1 MNLSQ
6 LFIERPIM
14 TVLVCFSII
23 LFGAVAFREL
33 PVAALPSVDYPTITV
48 AAVLPGASP
57 ETMASTVATPL
68 ERQFS
73 TIAGISQM
81 NSVNSLSSTS
91 ITVQFNLSRNIDA
104 AAQDIS
110 AAISAAGGL
119 LPSTMPRPP
128 TYQKTNPANQP
139 IYYLSLTSDTLPA
152 YKVSEFAD
160 LNLAQRI
167 SMVAGVSS
175 VQVFGD
181 QKYAVRVDLDP
192 NQLAAHNIGI
202 DEVQKAIASSNT
214 NLPTGRLD
222 GDKQAFTI
230 QSSGGLQQASQYRP
244 IIVAYRSGVPIRLE
258 QLGSILDSVENDKV
272 VALMNGHPSVILAI
286 NRQPGTNTVD
296 VVDNVNALLPQFRR
310 EIPPSVRLDVVFDA
324 SRSIRNSI
332 RDVELTLLG
341 TVGIVVLVIFLFL
354 RNVSATMIPGA
365 AVPFSIIGTFCV
377 MYLLGYSLN
386 NLSLMA
392 LTLSVGFVVDDAI
405 VMLEN
410 IVRHME
416 LGKSRMQAAL
426 AASREIGFT
435 IVSMTISL
443 VAVFIPVLFLS
454 GIVGRLLHEFAVTIV
469 VAILISGFVSLTL
482 TPMLGSRF
490 LKSDHAELGHAERR
504 HGVFY
509 RALEGGFNLLA
520 SAYEATLR
528 IALRFHPVTMLV
540 AVAMLVGTIYLFR
553 TMPTGFIPSQDS
565 GFTFGVVVGPQD
577 MSFDSMAQHLR
588 MVADIMQADPSVE
601 GVGAVSGVAGAGNQS
616 IVFANLKPRAERAL
630 SVDQLIEELRPKLM
644 AVPGVFTF
652 LQNPPPISVSGQF
665 GASIY
670 QLTLQSSHLEDIYTW
685 GPQLMAKMQQIPGF
699 VDVNDTEL
707 QAASP
712 QVMVDIDRDR
722 TQALG
727 VSPEQVQDALYSA
740 FGTRQVS
747 VIYAPA
753 DQYQVILEL
762 QKQYQR
768 TPDALSRLYVR
779 SSTGSLVPLDSMVK
793 MSKQVRPSSISHFGQ
808 LPATTISFNLKTG
821 FSLGQAAD
829 QVDAAIR
836 DLRMPPGISTTF
848 QGTVKEFQNSFQNLT
863 VLLIVALLVIYI
875 VLGVLYESFIHP
887 LTILSG
893 LPSAVFGALLTLVLF
908 HKELDLY
915 AFVGIIM
922 LFGVVKKNAIMMV
935 DFAIDQRSQGRS
947 AYDAIWQ
954 GCLLR
959 FRPIMMTTV
968 AALFGTLPIA
978 LGYGEGADAR
988 QPLGLAVVGGLVVS
1002 QFLTLYITPV
1012 IYLYLE
1018 RVQEWIR
1025 GEKTVHPVRLVEGD

>member
-1 MNLSQ
+1 MNVSQ

-14 TVLVCFSII
+14 TVLVSLSII
-23 LFGAVAFREL
+23 LFGVVAFRAL

-48 AAVLPGASP
+48 SAELPGASP

-81 NSVNSLSSTS
+81 SSVNSLGSTQ

-104 AAQDIS
+104 AAQDVQ

-128 TYQKTNPANQP
+128 TYQKTNPADQAV
-139 IYYLSLTSDTLPA
+139 YYLSLTSDTLPP

-160 LNLAQRI
+160 LMLAQRI
-167 SMVAGVSS
+167 SMVSGVSR
-175 VQVFGD
+175 VQVFGE
-181 QKYAVRVDLDP
+181 QKYAVRVQVDP
-192 NQLAAHNIGI
+192 NQLAAHDIGI

-222 GDKQAFTI
+222 GDKQSFTI
-230 QSSGGLQQASQYRP
+230 QSSGGLEKAAQYRP
-244 IIVAYRSGVPIRLE
+244 IIVAYRNGVPVRLE
-258 QLGSILDSVENDKV
+258 QLGSVLDGVEDDKV
-272 VALMNGHPSVILAI
+272 LALVNDHPAVMLAI
-286 NRQPGTNTVD
+286 NRQPGTNTVE
-296 VVDNVNALLPQFRR
+296 VVDNVNRLLPDFRR
-310 EIPPSVRLDVVFDA
+310 QLPASVHLDVVFD
-324 SRSIRNSI
+324 SSQSIRQSI
-332 RDVELTLLG
+332 RDVELTLLL
-341 TVGIVVLVIFLFL
+341 TVGIVIVVIFLFL
-354 RNVSATMIPGA
+354 RNISATLIPGA
-365 AVPFSIIGTFCV
+365 AVPFSIIGTFAV

-416 LGKSRMQAAL
+416 MGKPRRQAAL
-426 AASREIGFT
+426 AAAREIGFT
-435 IVSMTISL
+435 IVSMTLSL

-454 GIVGRLLHEFAVTIV
+454 GIVGRLLHEFSVTIV

-490 LKSDHAELGHAERR
+490 LKSEHETR
-504 HGVFY
+504 HGIGY
-509 RALEGGFNLLA
+509 RLLEGGFNVLA
-520 SAYEATLR
+520 KWYETTLR
-528 IALRFHPVTMLV
+528 IAMRFHPVTMLL
-540 AVAMLVGTIYLFR
+540 AVAMLVGTVYLFV

-565 GFTFGVVVGPQD
+565 GFAFGVVVGPQD
-577 MSFDSMAQHLR
+577 MSFDSMALHLR
-588 MVADIMQADPSVE
+588 QVADIVRADSNVSIVGAMG
-601 GVGAVSGVAGAGNQS
+601 GVGGGQGNQAF
-616 IVFANLKPRAERAL
+616 VFANFKPRDRRAL
-630 SVDQLIEELRPKLM
+630 SVDQTIDELRPKLM

-652 LQNPPPISVSGQF
+652 MQNPPPINVSGQF
-665 GASIY
+665 GTSVY
-670 QLTLQSSHLEDIYTW
+670 QLTLQSATLEDIYTW
-685 GPQLMAKMQQIPGF
+685 GPQLMAKMVQLPGF
-699 VDVNDTEL
+699 VDVNDNEL

-722 TQALG
+722 AEALG
-727 VSPEQVQDALYSA
+727 VTPEQMQDALYSA

-753 DQYQVILEL
+753 DQYSVILEAA
-762 QKQYQR
+762 KQYQR

-779 SSTGSLVPLDSMVK
+779 SSAGSLVPLDTMVK
-793 MSKQVRPSSISHFGQ
+793 MRKEVRPSSISHFGQ
-808 LPATTISFNLKTG
+808 LPATTISFNLKPG

-836 DLRMPPGISTTF
+836 DLRMPAGISTRF
-848 QGTVKEFQNSFQNLT
+848 QGTVKEFQSSFQNLT
-863 VLLIVALLVIYI
+863 ILLIVALLVIYI

-887 LTILSG
+887 ITILSG

-935 DFAIDQRSQGRS
+935 DFAIAARNAGET
-947 AYDAIWQ
+947 AYNSIWQ
-954 GCLLR
+954 GSMLR

-1018 RVQEWIR
+1018 RVQEWMR
-1025 GEKTVHPVRLVEGD
+1025 GEQDAGPVAVAGD

>member
-1 MNLSQ
+1 MNFSQ

-14 TVLVCFSII
+14 TVLVCSSIVV
-23 LFGAVAFREL
+23 FGVVAFRAL

-48 AAVLPGASP
+48 SAALPGASP

-81 NSVNSLSSTS
+81 SSTNS
-91 ITVQFNLSRNIDA
+91 QGSTQITVQFELSRNIDA
-104 AAQDIS
+104 AAQDINS
-110 AAISAAGGL
+110 AISAAGGL

-128 TYQKTNPANQP
+128 SYQKTNPADQP
-139 IYYLSLTSDTLPA
+139 IIYLSLTSDTLSPT
-152 YKVSEFAD
+152 KLSEFAD
-160 LNLAQRI
+160 LTLAQRI
-167 SMVAGVSS
+167 SMVSGVSQ

-181 QKYAVRVDLDP
+181 QKYAVRVDVDP
-192 NQLAAHNIGI
+192 NQLAAHNVGI

-214 NLPTGRLD
+214 NLPTGRLE
-222 GDKQAFTI
+222 GEKQAFTI
-230 QSSGGLQQASQYRP
+230 QSSGGLERAAQYRP
-244 IIVAYRSGVPIRLE
+244 IVVAYRNGVPIRLE
-258 QLGSILDSVENDKV
+258 QLASVLDGVENDKSL
-272 VALMNGHPSVILAI
+272 ATWNGHDAIMMGI
-286 NRQPGTNTVD
+286 NRQPGTNTVE
-296 VVDNVNALLPQFRR
+296 VANSVLALMDDFHK
-310 EIPPSVRLDVVFDA
+310 EMPPSVHLDVVFDG
-324 SRSIRNSI
+324 SQTIRNSI

-341 TVGIVVLVIFLFL
+341 TVLIVVLVIFLFL

-365 AVPFSIIGTFCV
+365 AVPFSIVGTFCV

-386 NLSLMA
+386 TLSLMA

-416 LGKSRMQAAL
+416 MGKPRMQAAM

-435 IVSMTISL
+435 IVSMTTSL

-454 GIVGRLLHEFAVTIV
+454 GIVGRLLHEFSVTIV

-490 LKSDHAELGHAERR
+490 LKSEHETR
-504 HGVFY
+504 HGFFY
-509 RALEGGFNLLA
+509 RLLEGGFNLLTRW
-520 SAYEATLR
+520 YEATLR

-540 AVAMLVGTIYLFR
+540 AVAMFGGTLYLFKI
-553 TMPTGFIPSQDS
+553 MPRGFIPSQDS
-565 GFTFGVVVGPQD
+565 AFTFGFIIGPQD
-577 MSFDSMAQHLR
+577 ISFDSMAAHVR
-588 MVADIMQADPSVE
+588 RVADTMQADPNVT
-601 GVGAVSGVAGAGNQS
+601 GVGAFVGGIPGGTSNEGGM
-616 IVFANLKPRAERAL
+616 FAMLKPRAQRAL
-630 SVDQLIEELRPKLM
+630 SVDEVIAEVSPKFL
-644 AVPGVFTF
+644 AIPGVFTF
-652 LQNPPPISVSGQF
+652 LQNPPPVSVTGTFST
-665 GASIY
+665 SVY
-670 QLTLQSSHLEDIYTW
+670 QLTMQSTRLEDIYTW
-685 GPQLMAKMQQIPGF
+685 GPQLMAKMAQMPGF
-699 VDVNDTEL
+699 TDVDDSEL
-707 QAASP
+707 RAASP
-712 QVMVDIDRDR
+712 DVVVDIDRDR

-727 VSPEQVQDALYSA
+727 VTPEQVQDALYSA

-747 VIYAPA
+747 TIYAPA
-753 DQYQVILEL
+753 EQFQVILEL
-762 QKQYQR
+762 EKQYQR

-779 SSTGSLVPLDSMVK
+779 SSTGALVPLDTMTHV
-793 MSKQVRPSSISHFGQ
+793 SKQVRPASISHFGQ
-808 LPATTISFNLKTG
+808 LPATTISFNLKPG
-821 FSLGQAAD
+821 FSLGEATTQLET
-829 QVDAAIR
+829 AIR
-836 DLRMPPGISTTF
+836 DLRLPTGVSTTF
-848 QGTVKEFQNSFQNLT
+848 QGTVKEFESSTKNLT

-875 VLGVLYESFIHP
+875 VLGILYESFIHP

-893 LPSAVFGALLTLVLF
+893 LPSAVFGALLTLLLW

-935 DFAIDQRSQGRS
+935 DFAIDRRKLGHS
-947 AYDAIWQ
+947 AYDSIWQ

-978 LGYGEGADAR
+978 LKIGEGADAR
-988 QPLGLAVVGGLVVS
+988 QPLGLAVVGGLLVS

-1018 RVQEWIR
+1018 RVQEWMR
-1025 GEKTVHPVRLVEGD
+1025 GESVAGPVAVAEER

>member
-1 MNLSQ
+1 MNLSS
-6 LFIERPIM
+6 LFIQRPIM
-14 TVLVCFSII
+14 TVLVCLSII
-23 LFGAVAFREL
+23 LFGVVAFRAL

-48 AAVLPGASP
+48 SAALPGASP

-81 NSVNSLSSTS
+81 SSVNTLGSTQV
-91 ITVQFNLSRNIDA
+91 TVQFNLSRNIDA
-104 AAQDIS
+104 AAQDIQ

-119 LPSTMPRPP
+119 LPNTMPRPP
-128 TYQKTNPANQP
+128 SYQKTNPADQA
-139 IYYLSLTSDTLPA
+139 ILYLSLTSDTLPA
-152 YKVSEFAD
+152 YKVSEIAE
-160 LNLAQRI
+160 LSLAQRI

-181 QKYAVRVDLDP
+181 QKYAVRVDIDP

-202 DEVQKAIASSNT
+202 DEVQKAIAGSNT

-230 QSSGGLQQASQYRP
+230 ESTGGLDKALQYRP
-244 IIVAYRSGVPIRLE
+244 IVVAYRSGVPIRLE
-258 QLGSILDSVENDKV
+258 QLANVIDSVENDKV
-272 VALMNGHPSVILAI
+272 IALMNNHPTVMLGI
-286 NRQPGTNTVD
+286 NRQPGTNTVE
-296 VVDNVNALLPQFRR
+296 VVDNVKALLPEFRK
-310 EIPPSVRLDVVFDA
+310 EMPPSVHLDVAFD
-324 SRSIRNSI
+324 SSETIRNSI

-354 RNVSATMIPGA
+354 RNASATLIPGA

-377 MYLLGYSLN
+377 MYLLGYSIN

-410 IVRHME
+410 IVRHIEMGE
-416 LGKSRMQAAL
+416 TRMQAAL
-426 AASREIGFT
+426 TASREIGFT
-435 IVSMTISL
+435 IISMTVSL
-443 VAVFIPVLFLS
+443 IAVFIPVLFLS

-490 LKSDHAELGHAERR
+490 LKSDHGVR
-504 HGVFY
+504 HGIMY

-520 SAYEATLR
+520 RWYEATLD

-540 AVAMLVGTIYLFR
+540 AVAMLFGTLYLFR
-553 TMPTGFIPSQDS
+553 IMPRGFIPSQDS
-565 GFTFGVVVGPQD
+565 GFTFGVMLGPQD
-577 MSFDSMAQHLR
+577 MSFDSLVGHLHQ
-588 MVADIMQADPSVE
+588 VSSVLQADPNVIR
-601 GVGAVSGVAGAGNQS
+601 VGAFGGGVPGGVSNEGF
-616 IVFANLKPRAERAL
+616 VFAVMKPRDQRAL
-630 SVDQLIEELRPKLM
+630 NVDQVIEELGPKFM
-644 AVPGVFTF
+644 TIPGVFTF
-652 LQNPPPISVSGQF
+652 MQNPPPISVSGQF
-665 GASIY
+665 STSVY
-670 QLTLQSSHLEDIYTW
+670 QLTLQSTKLDDIYTW
-685 GPQLMAKMQQIPGF
+685 GPQLMAKMQKLPGF
-699 VDVNDTEL
+699 TDVDDNEL
-707 QAASP
+707 RAASP
-712 QVMVDIDRDR
+712 DVVVDIDRER
-722 TQALG
+722 AQALG
-727 VSPEQVQDALYSA
+727 VSPQQVQDALYSA

-753 DQYQVILEL
+753 NQYQVILEL
-762 QKQYQR
+762 DKKYQR

-779 SSTGSLVPLDSMVK
+779 STTGALVPLDTMVK
-793 MSKQVRPSSISHFGQ
+793 TSKQVRPSSISHFGQ
-808 LPATTISFNLKTG
+808 LPATTISFNLKPG

-829 QVDAAIR
+829 QIDAAIH
-836 DLRMPPGISTTF
+836 DLRLPPGISTKY
-848 QGTVKEFQNSFQNLT
+848 QGTVKEFQSSFQNLT

-908 HKELDLY
+908 HKQLDLY

-935 DFAIDQRSQGRS
+935 DFAIDQRNAGRS
-947 AYDAIWQ
+947 AFDAIWQ

-968 AALFGTLPIA
+968 AALFGTMPIA

-1018 RVQEWIR
+1018 RVQEWLR
-1025 GEKTVHPVRLVEGD
+1025 GENVQQPLAVARGD